1 MKGAA
6 GLLRAR
12 EYTDG
17 RRFVKLV
24 PLPMSPGSPGPLG
37 SPSRPAPA
45 PTGYLALVL
54 HAHLPFVRHPEHAR
68 HLEER
73 WLYEAIVECYLP
85 LLDAFD
91 RLAEDGVPFALTM
104 SVTPPLAA
112 MLKDPLLQERFEA
125 YLDRAEALAEQEQ
138 RRLWGDAGL
147 APVATFY
154 KEHFT
159 RMRAVWERCGG
170 DIVAGLVQHWD
181 AGRIELLTC
190 SATHCYL
197 PGLLAAP
204 EGIRPQLELGMRGFE
219 RIVGRRP
226 TGAWLAECAYDPSYD
241 DAIARAGI
249 RYTVLDTHGVTHA
262 RPRPLLGA
270 HAPITSPAGVT
281 FFARDVDSSKQV
293 WSRDEGYP
301 GDAYYREFHRDIGFD
316 LPETQLMGQVAA
328 DGSRLMTGLKYFR
341 ITGKDAEK
349 RPYQPGVAR
358 ERAVAHAGDFV
369 LRRAKQ
375 VGQLASTLA
384 SGAAPPIVVAPYDA
398 ELYGHW
404 WFEGPWFL
412 EAVFRALP
420 QTRGA
425 VESITL
431 GKFLERHPICVQAT
445 PSASTWGAG
454 GYGEV
459 WVGPEAAPTW
469 RHVHH
474 ATRYTAWLV
483 DRHRQADG
491 RRGQA
496 LDQAI
501 RELLL
506 LQASDWAFI
515 LKHGTATGYAQARI
529 RSHVHR
535 LRHLGHLVE
544 AEHIDE
550 RDAAWLDDLCLRDN
564 FFAQLSGHELRAPF
578 VHP

>member
-1 MKGAA
+1 MSRNGRNAQGPDA
-6 GLLRAR
+6 HLGL
-12 EYTDG
+12 G
-17 RRFVKLV
+17 
-24 PLPMSPGSPGPLG
+24 LG
-37 SPSRPAPA
+37 L
-45 PTGYLALVL
+45 GYLALVL

-91 RLAEDGVPFALTM
+91 RLADDGVPFALTM

-112 MLKDPLLQERFEA
+112 MLKDPLLRTRFHEH
-125 YLDRAEALAEQEQ
+125 LDRAESLAEQEQ
-138 RRLWGDAGL
+138 RRLWGDEGL

-154 KEHFT
+154 KEHFA
-159 RMRAVWERCGG
+159 RMRRVWDRHQG
-170 DIVAGLVQHWD
+170 DVVAGLVRHWD
-181 AGRIELLTC
+181 AGHLELLTC

-197 PGLLAAP
+197 PGLVPAR
-204 EGIRPQLELGMRGFE
+204 EGIRPQLELGVRGFE
-219 RIVGRRP
+219 RLVGRRP
-226 TGAWLAECAYDPSYD
+226 AGAWLAECAYHPSYD
-241 DAIARAGI
+241 EDIARAGI

-262 RPRPLLGA
+262 RPKPPYGV
-270 HAPITSPAGVT
+270 HAPITSPSGVA
-281 FFARDVDSSKQV
+281 FFARDVESSKQV

-301 GDAYYREFHRDIGFD
+301 GDAYYREFYRDIGFD

-341 ITGKDAEK
+341 ITGKDVDK
-349 RPYQPGVAR
+349 QPYQPGIAR
-358 ERAVAHAGDFV
+358 ERAAEHAASFV
-369 LRRAKQ
+369 LHRVRQ
-375 VGQLASTLA
+375 VEHLARTMPV
-384 SGAAPPIVVAPYDA
+384 PPVVVSPYDA

-412 EAVFRALP
+412 EAVFRELAEAAAIEP
-420 QTRGA
+420 
-425 VESITL
+425 VTL
-431 GKFLERHPICVQAT
+431 GQYLERHPVCAQAT

-459 WVGPEAAPTW
+459 WVGPEAASTW

-474 ATRYTAWLV
+474 ATRYAKWLV
-483 DRHRQADG
+483 DRHRAAEG
-491 RRGQA
+491 RHGQA

-506 LQASDWAFI
+506 LQSSDWAFI
-515 LKHGTATGYAQARI
+515 LKMGTAVGYAEARL

-544 AEHIDE
+544 SE
-550 RDAAWLDDLCLRDN
+550 RIEGPDAAWLDDVCSRDN
-564 FFAQLSGHELRAPF
+564 FLAELSGQELRAPF
-578 VHP
+578 GET